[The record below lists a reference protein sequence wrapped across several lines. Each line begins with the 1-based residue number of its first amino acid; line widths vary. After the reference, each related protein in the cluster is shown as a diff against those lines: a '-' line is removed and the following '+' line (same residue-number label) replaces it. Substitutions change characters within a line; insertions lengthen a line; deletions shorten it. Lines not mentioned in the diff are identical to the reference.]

1 MSENREGYTLDP
13 VTFEVLKNAYVNIV
27 DQMAEQIFRTCY
39 SFVIWSRDFSSAICD
54 TEGNT
59 IMQGSGDIAAHVG
72 TLHYTAQ
79 AVINKFGDDIHPGD
93 TFVVNDVYQGG
104 THFNDT
110 RIVRP
115 IFYKG
120 IHLGFSQANGHWAD
134 VGGAV
139 PGSFNVS
146 ALDHM
151 AEGLRITPVRVYSK
165 GVYLSDVAE
174 LIANNTRAPA
184 DIIGDLQA
192 QAEACN
198 VAEREVGRLCDKYGV
213 DVIQTSFD
221 EVQDY
226 VETLTRQHIAKM
238 PDGVWET
245 EDYIDVDPVAGEG
258 LIPIRIKMTIDGDSV
273 HYDLSRSH
281 PTTISTFLNCCYGGA
296 FAAIVAG
303 TKMQSPDIP
312 LNSGFYRVVTVDL
325 GPKGSVVNA
334 DWPTPVAGFCSGPFE
349 KIMNSVFELWA
360 EILPERAMACTFN
373 LEYLLIGGRDGRKE
387 DRPYF
392 MWYDWMVGGWGA
404 RNGRDGW
411 GATGPVFGVQLGT
424 QPFEGQE
431 RLAPVLT
438 TGHEL
443 IVDSGG
449 PGNSRGGLG
458 VEKGAILTKAERSVV
473 SYCCDRERSVT
484 WGLWG
489 GLPSIPH
496 GVWVNPG
503 TQGERYLGS
512 IFSGVPVEAGDTVIR
527 PSAGGG
533 GLGDPLTRD
542 LETVCEDVTDG
553 YVSIERAKKDYGVV
567 VREIDADL
575 AEYEVDEAATAAVRE
590 RIRAE
595 RHGWLDVDAEA
606 IAAKYRSKELDAL
619 DLVRQYGVIVDWG
632 TGELLPKTTRQF
644 RDMLK
649 RRTSAHWEVPGQARN
664 EAADAPRRLSAADRD
679 GGPGRER
686 RPCHG
691 RRSRHRQRALPH
703 LS

>member
-1 MSENREGYTLDP
+1 
-13 VTFEVLKNAYVNIV
+13 
-27 DQMAEQIFRTCY
+27 
-39 SFVIWSRDFSSAICD
+39 
-54 TEGNT
+54 
-59 IMQGSGDIAAHVG
+59 
-72 TLHYTAQ
+72 
-79 AVINKFGDDIHPGD
+79 
-93 TFVVNDVYQGG
+93 
-104 THFNDT
+104 
-110 RIVRP
+110 
-115 IFYKG
+115 
-120 IHLGFSQANGHWAD
+120 
-134 VGGAV
+134 
-139 PGSFNVS
+139 
-146 ALDHM
+146 
-151 AEGLRITPVRVYSK
+151 
-165 GVYLSDVAE
+165 
-174 LIANNTRAPA
+174 
-184 DIIGDLQA
+184 
-192 QAEACN
+192 
-198 VAEREVGRLCDKYGV
+198 
-213 DVIQTSFD
+213 
-221 EVQDY
+221 
-226 VETLTRQHIAKM
+226 
-238 PDGVWET
+238 
-245 EDYIDVDPVAGEG
+245 
-258 LIPIRIKMTIDGDSV
+258 MTIDGDSV

-431 RLAPVLT
+431 RLAPRADHRARAHRRFRRPRKLARRF
-438 TGHEL
+438 GRREGR
-443 IVDSGG
+443 DPDQGG
-449 PGNSRGGLG
+449 ALCRLLLLRPRALG
-458 VEKGAILTKAERSVV
+458 
-473 SYCCDRERSVT
+473 D
-484 WGLWG
+484 
-489 GLPSIPH
+489 
-496 GVWVNPG
+496 
-503 TQGERYLGS
+503 LGS
-512 IFSGVPVEAGDTVIR
+512 LGRPALDPPRASGSIRAPRASATWARSSQACRSKQADTVIR

-553 YVSIERAKKDYGVV
+553 YVSIERARKDYGVV

-595 RHGWLDVDAEA
+595 RHGWLDADAEA

-649 RRTSAHWEVPGQARN
+649 RRTSAHWEVPGQAPN
-664 EAADAPRRLSAADRD
+664 EAPTLRVA
-679 GGPGRER
+679 
-686 RPCHG
+686 
-691 RRSRHRQRALPH
+691 
-703 LS
+703 

>member
-1 MSENREGYTLDP
+1 MAKNEQGYSLDP

-27 DQMAEQIFRTCY
+27 DQMAEQILRTCY
-39 SFVIWSRDFSSAICD
+39 SFVIYSRDFSSALCD
-54 TEGNT
+54 PTGDT
-59 IMQGSGDIAAHVG
+59 VMQGTGDIAAHVG
-72 TLHYTAQ
+72 TLHYTAK
-79 AVINKFGDDIHPGD
+79 AVIKKFGDDIHSGD
-93 TFVVNDVYQGG
+93 VFVVNDVYQGG

-110 RIVRP
+110 RLFAP
-115 IFYKG
+115 MFYKG
-120 IHLGFSQANGHWAD
+120 ELLGFAQANGHWAD

-174 LIANNTRAPA
+174 LIAHNTRAPA

-192 QAEACN
+192 QTEACRL
-198 VAEREVGRLCDKYGV
+198 AEREIQRLCDKYGV
-213 DVIQTSFD
+213 DVIKQSFA

-226 VETLTRQHIAKM
+226 VETLTRQRVSEM
-238 PDGVWET
+238 PDGTWET
-245 EDYIDVDPVAGEG
+245 TDYIDIDPAAGEG
-258 LIPIRIKMTIDGDSV
+258 LIPINVKMTIKGDSV
-273 HYDLSRSH
+273 HYDLSGSH
-281 PTTISTFLNCCYGGA
+281 PRTIASFLNTCYGGA

-325 GPKGSVVNA
+325 GPEGSVVNA

-373 LEYLLIGGRDGRKE
+373 LEYLLIGGRDTRFE
-387 DRPYF
+387 DKPYF

-411 GATGPVFGVQLGT
+411 GASGPVFGVQLGT

-431 RLAPVLT
+431 RLSPVLT

-443 IVDSGG
+443 RVDSGG
-449 PGNSRGGLG
+449 PGEFRGGMG
-458 VEKGAILTKAERSVV
+458 VEKGGELYACERTVV

-503 TQGERYLGS
+503 LENERYLGS
-512 IFSGVPVEAGDTVIR
+512 LFSGVPLQQGDIVTR

-533 GLGDPLTRD
+533 GLGDPLKRK
-542 LETVCEDVTDG
+542 LEAVMEDVAEG

-567 VREIDADL
+567 ILEVDADL
-575 AEYEVDEAATAAVRE
+575 AKYEVDEAATQKARAYIAANRFSWLEEDADQV
-590 RIRAE
+590 AE
-595 RHGWLDVDAEA
+595 R
-606 IAAKYRSKELDAL
+606 YRNKELDMM
-619 DLVRQYGVIVDWG
+619 DLIRQYGVIVDWG
-632 TGELLPKTTRQF
+632 SGELLEKTTNEF
-644 RDMLK
+644 RAMLK
-649 RRTSAHWEVPGQARN
+649 RRTAPYWSEDAEVTLKVA
-664 EAADAPRRLSAADRD
+664 
-679 GGPGRER
+679 
-686 RPCHG
+686 
-691 RRSRHRQRALPH
+691 
-703 LS
+703 

>member
-1 MSENREGYTLDP
+1 MSKNGEGYTLDP

-165 GVYLSDVAE
+165 GEYLSDVAE

-213 DVIQTSFD
+213 DVIQTSFA

-226 VETLTRQHIAKM
+226 VETLTRQRIAKL

-273 HYDLSRSH
+273 HYDLSGSH
-281 PTTISTFLNCCYGGA
+281 PKTISTFLNCCYGGA

-325 GPKGSVVNA
+325 GPKGTVVNA

-411 GATGPVFGVQLGT
+411 GRHRPGLRRSARHAALRGAGTPRPGADHGPRAHRRFRRPRQLT
-424 QPFEGQE
+424 RRPRRREGRDPDQGGALG
-431 RLAPVLT
+431 RLLLLRPRALGDLGPLGRAAVDPARRLGQS
-438 TGHEL
+438 GHARRAL
-443 IVDSGG
+443 
-449 PGNSRGGLG
+449 PGLDLLG
-458 VEKGAILTKAERSVV
+458 R
-473 SYCCDRERSVT
+473 
-484 WGLWG
+484 
-489 GLPSIPH
+489 
-496 GVWVNPG
+496 
-503 TQGERYLGS
+503 
-512 IFSGVPVEAGDTVIR
+512 
-527 PSAGGG
+527 AGGSRRH
-533 GLGDPLTRD
+533 RD
-542 LETVCEDVTDG
+542 
-553 YVSIERAKKDYGVV
+553 
-567 VREIDADL
+567 
-575 AEYEVDEAATAAVRE
+575 AAVR
-590 RIRAE
+590 RR
-595 RHGWLDVDAEA
+595 RRPG
-606 IAAKYRSKELDAL
+606 RSPHPRCRNG
-619 DLVRQYGVIVDWG
+619 VRGRG
-632 TGELLPKTTRQF
+632 
-644 RDMLK
+644 
-649 RRTSAHWEVPGQARN
+649 
-664 EAADAPRRLSAADRD
+664 RRLCLHRAGEEGLRRRGPRDRCRPRGIR
-679 GGPGRER
+679 GGRG
-686 RPCHG
+686 G
-691 RRSRHRQRALPH
+691 D
-703 LS
+703 

>member
-1 MSENREGYTLDP
+1 MSHTIPNTYRLDP

-59 IMQGSGDIAAHVG
+59 VMQGSGDIAAHVG
-72 TLHYTAQ
+72 TLHYTAK
-79 AVINKFGDDIHPGD
+79 AVIKKFRGDIHPGD
-93 TFVVNDVYQGG
+93 IFVVNDVYQGG

-110 RIVRP
+110 RIFAP
-115 IFYKG
+115 IFFEG
-120 IHLGFSQANGHWAD
+120 ELLGFAQANGHWAD

-174 LIANNTRAPA
+174 LIACNTRKPE

-192 QAEACN
+192 QAEACR
-198 VAEREVGRLCDKYGV
+198 VAEREVQRLCRKYGV
-213 DVIQTSFD
+213 ETIKISFA

-226 VETLTRQHIAKM
+226 VENLTRQRISEL
-238 PDGVWET
+238 PDGTWET
-245 EDYIDVDPVAGEG
+245 TDYIDVDPALGEG
-258 LIPIRIKMTIDGDSV
+258 LIPINVKMTIKGDTV
-273 HYDLSRSH
+273 HYDLSGSH
-281 PTTISTFLNCCYGGA
+281 PATISTFLNCCFGGA

-325 GPKGSVVNA
+325 GPIGTVVNA

-360 EILPERAMACTFN
+360 EILPSRAMACTFN
-373 LEYLLIGGRDGRKE
+373 LDYLLIGGRDTRFAEK
-387 DRPYF
+387 PMF

-411 GATGPVFGVQLGT
+411 AATGPVFGVQLGT

-431 RLAPVLT
+431 RLSPVLT
-438 TGHEL
+438 TEHEL
-443 IVDSGG
+443 FQDSGG
-449 PGNSRGGLG
+449 PGEFRGGMG
-458 VEKGAILTKAERSVV
+458 VKKGGTLYACERTVV

-489 GLPSIPH
+489 GLPSYPH

-503 TQGERYLGS
+503 AANERYLGS
-512 IFSGVPVEAGDTVIR
+512 IFSGVPLYQGDTVTR

-533 GLGDPLTRD
+533 GLGDPLKRAPEAV
-542 LETVCEDVTDG
+542 LEDVIDG
-553 YVSIERAKKDYGVV
+553 YVSVGRALKDYGVV
-567 VREIDADL
+567 VHLVDADL
-575 AEYEVDEAATAAVRE
+575 AEYRLDLPATQAARATIA
-590 RIRAE
+590 AE
-595 RHGWLDVDAEA
+595 RHAWLDADPAE
-606 IAAKYRSKELDAL
+606 IAAQYRAGTLDTL
-619 DLVRQYGVIVDWG
+619 DLIRQYGVIVNWG
-632 TGELLPKTTRQF
+632 SGELLEKTTAQF
-644 RDMLK
+644 RAMLR
-649 RRTSAHWEVPGQARN
+649 RRTSSYWDES
-664 EAADAPRRLSAADRD
+664 EAT
-679 GGPGRER
+679 
-686 RPCHG
+686 
-691 RRSRHRQRALPH
+691 RQPTLRVA
-703 LS
+703 

>member
-1 MSENREGYTLDP
+1 MIKNSAGYSLDP

-27 DQMAEQIFRTCY
+27 DQMAEQILRTCY
-39 SFVIWSRDFSSAICD
+39 SFVIYSRDFSSALCD
-54 TEGNT
+54 PEGNT
-59 IMQGSGDIAAHVG
+59 VMQGSGDIAAHVG
-72 TLHYTAQ
+72 TLHYTAK
-79 AVINKFGDDIHPGD
+79 AVINKFKGDVHPGD
-93 TFVVNDVYQGG
+93 VFVINDVYQGG

-110 RIVRP
+110 RIFAP
-115 IFYKG
+115 MFYKDEL
-120 IHLGFSQANGHWAD
+120 LGFAQANGHWAD

-165 GVYLSDVAE
+165 GQYLSDVAE

-192 QAEACN
+192 QTEACRL
-198 VAEREVGRLCDKYGV
+198 AERELCRLVEKYGLET
-213 DVIQTSFD
+213 IKTSFG

-226 VETLTRQHIAKM
+226 VETMTRQRLAKL
-238 PDGVWET
+238 PNGTWET
-245 EDYIDVDPVAGEG
+245 TDYIDVDPVSGEG
-258 LIPIRIKMTIDGDSV
+258 LIPINIKMTIDGDTV
-273 HYDLSRSH
+273 HYDLSKSH
-281 PTTISTFLNCCYGGA
+281 PNTISTFLNCCYGGA

-325 GPKGSVVNA
+325 GPIGTVVNA

-360 EILPERAMACTFN
+360 EVLPERAMACTFN
-373 LEYLLIGGRDGRKE
+373 LEYLLIGGRDGRGE

-411 GATGPVFGVQLGT
+411 AATGPVFGVQLGT

-431 RLAPVLT
+431 RLSPVLT
-438 TGHEL
+438 TCHEL

-449 PGNSRGGLG
+449 PGKFRGGMG
-458 VEKGAILTKAERSVV
+458 VEKGGTLTKCERTVV

-503 TQGERYLGS
+503 AENERFLGS
-512 IFSGVPVEAGDTVIR
+512 LFSGVPLDAGDTVTR

-533 GLGDPLTRD
+533 GLGDPLERD
-542 LETVCEDVTDG
+542 TAQVLQDVIDG
-553 YVSIERAKKDYGVV
+553 YVSIKRAKIDYGVV

-575 AEYEVDEAATAAVRE
+575 NAYEVDEAASLEE
-590 RIRAE
+590 RQKIAMIRHE
-595 RHGWLDVDAEA
+595 RLDEDPEA
-606 IAAKYRSKELDAL
+606 IAAKYRDKTLDAM
-619 DLVRQYGVIVDWG
+619 DLIRQYGVIVDWG
-632 TGELLPKTTRQF
+632 TGALLPKTTAEF
-644 RDMLK
+644 RSMLK
-649 RRTSAHWEVPGQARN
+649 RRTAVYWKVPNQLESAQPTLRVA
-664 EAADAPRRLSAADRD
+664 
-679 GGPGRER
+679 
-686 RPCHG
+686 
-691 RRSRHRQRALPH
+691 
-703 LS
+703 

>member
-1 MSENREGYTLDP
+1 MEPQKMNTYSLDP
-13 VTFEVLKNAYVNIV
+13 VTFEVLKNSYVNIV

-59 IMQGSGDIAAHVG
+59 VMQGSGDIAAHVG
-72 TLHYTAQ
+72 TLHYTAK
-79 AVINKFGDDIHPGD
+79 AVIKKFKDDIHPGD
-93 TFVVNDVYQGG
+93 VFVVNDVYQGG

-110 RIVRP
+110 RIFAP
-115 IFYKG
+115 IFFEEEL
-120 IHLGFSQANGHWAD
+120 LGFAQANGHWAD

-174 LIANNTRAPA
+174 LIANNTRKPE

-192 QAEACN
+192 QAEACR
-198 VAEREVGRLCDKYGV
+198 VAEREVQRLCRKYGV
-213 DVIQTSFD
+213 ETIKASFA

-226 VETLTRQHIAKM
+226 VENMTRQRISEM
-238 PDGVWET
+238 PDGTWET
-245 EDYIDVDPVAGEG
+245 TDYIDVDPALGEG
-258 LIPIRIKMTIDGDSV
+258 LIPIKVKMTIAGDQV
-273 HYDLSRSH
+273 HYDLSGSH
-281 PTTISTFLNCCYGGA
+281 PTTISTFLNSCFGGT

-325 GPKGSVVNA
+325 GPLGTVVNA

-360 EILPERAMACTFN
+360 EVLPERAMACTFN
-373 LEYLLIGGRDGRKE
+373 LDYLLIGGRDTRYEEK
-387 DRPYF
+387 PMF

-411 GATGPVFGVQLGT
+411 AATGPVFGVQLGT

-431 RLAPVLT
+431 RLSPVLT
-438 TGHEL
+438 TEHSL
-443 IVDSGG
+443 FTDSGG
-449 PGNSRGGLG
+449 PGEFRGGMG
-458 VEKGAILTKAERSVV
+458 VRKGGTLYACERTVV

-489 GLPSIPH
+489 GLPSYPH

-503 TQGERYLGS
+503 AEDERYLGS
-512 IFSGVPVEAGDTVIR
+512 IFSGVPLYQGDTVTR

-533 GLGDPLTRD
+533 GLGDPLKRD
-542 LETVCEDVTDG
+542 INAVLEDVIDD
-553 YVSIERAKKDYGVV
+553 YVSVQRALKDYGVV
-567 VREIDADL
+567 VTLVDADL
-575 AEYEVDEAATAAVRE
+575 SDYVVDLDATEAARTQIAASRSD
-590 RIRAE
+590 
-595 RHGWLDVDAEA
+595 WLDADAED
-606 IAAKYRSKELDAL
+606 IAAKYRAGELDTF
-619 DLVRQYGVIVDWG
+619 DLIRQYGVIVNWG
-632 TGELLPKTTRQF
+632 TGELLEKTTLTF
-644 RDMLK
+644 RDMLHT
-649 RRTSAHWEVPGQARN
+649 RTQAYWTDDKTL
-664 EAADAPRRLSAADRD
+664 AQPTLQVA
-679 GGPGRER
+679 
-686 RPCHG
+686 
-691 RRSRHRQRALPH
+691 
-703 LS
+703 